1 MQKIGR
7 LESLNFD
14 FGVVNFD
21 TMKLIFGAETAE
33 TVMLQGFL
41 NVEKERKFQYQWYH
55 NFRSYVV
62 GVTGFEPAAS
72 TSQMSRATNCATP
85 RLRLK

>member
-62 GVTGFEPAAS
+62 RMFIRDLTNTPERTIIFQKTHIFE
-72 TSQMSRATNCATP
+72 
-85 RLRLK
+85 